1 MNKPPFEAQARKLE
15 RLIKRLPRQIG
26 IVILRQTKLN
36 FRRQAFF
43 EKKWPKRKSKSP
55 RNQGGNLLIDTGI
68 LRNSL
73 RSEVRGKTVTIF
85 SDVPYATVHNQGGTV
100 RKRTSRKPGYK
111 SRRKGGPTY
120 TMPKRQFL
128 GTHPKQQEA
137 INKMISKRIQ
147 KVFK

>member
-1 MNKPPFEAQARKLE
+1 MNKHPFEAQARRLE

-43 EKKWPKRKSKSP
+43 EKKWPKRKSNSP
-55 RNQGGNLLIDTGI
+55 RNQGRNLLIDTGI

-85 SDVPYATVHNQGGTV
+85 SDVPYATVHNQGG
-100 RKRTSRKPGYK
+100 
-111 SRRKGGPTY
+111 PTY